1 MILAPSLNLILKFV
15 LKFIILEMN
24 RKYPL
29 KFLIE
34 VANKIRVRSQILL
47 IYRFIFK
54 INKVLRK
61 EYQWIFSFL
70 H

>member
-34 VANKIRVRSQILL
+34 VANKIRVRSPILL